1 MTELMCKEKKRYLGL
16 SHWDLRSRAQA
27 ASLKVTRWVAEI
39 PRPPAH
45 SGQGPTGAVK
55 DTREDSI
62 TEDDKRRNYG
72 GVYVGLPSEAVNMA
86 SSQTNT
92 VQKN

>member
-27 ASLKVTRWVAEI
+27 ASLKVARWVAEI

-45 SGQGPTGAVK
+45 SGQGTTGAVK

-62 TEDDKRRNYG
+62 TEDDKRR
-72 GVYVGLPSEAVNMA
+72 YVCCHGWFHVSGFGHSAWM
-86 SSQTNT
+86 
-92 VQKN
+92 